1 MQLISIIMPYYK
13 KIAYVELAINSVLN
27 QTYKNFEL
35 LIVYDDPEL
44 YDLNKLKQIVKD
56 NKKIRI
62 IQNSK
67 NLGAGYSRNIG
78 IKNSRGEVISFI
90 DSDDEWHP
98 QKIEKQLNFL
108 NKNNYDFIFCSY
120 EKKIDKKIIPIKCK
134 NKYLNYKNLLFSC
147 DIGLSTVMLNKD
159 IVDANLFPNLK
170 TQEDFAAWLKITKKK
185 ILAYNLE
192 ENLVTWNY
200 TNNSLSSNFFQKI
213 IDAFKVYKNYENFSN
228 IKSLFFLTI
237 LSINSIKR
245 KF

>member
-1 MQLISIIMPYYK
+1 
-13 KIAYVELAINSVLN
+13 
-27 QTYKNFEL
+27 
-35 LIVYDDPEL
+35 
-44 YDLNKLKQIVKD
+44 
-56 NKKIRI
+56 
-62 IQNSK
+62 
-67 NLGAGYSRNIG
+67 
-78 IKNSRGEVISFI
+78 
-90 DSDDEWHP
+90 
-98 QKIEKQLNFL
+98 
-108 NKNNYDFIFCSY
+108 
-120 EKKIDKKIIPIKCK
+120 
-134 NKYLNYKNLLFSC
+134 
-147 DIGLSTVMLNKD
+147 MLNKD